1 MKTRLK
7 HINVRL
13 TDGDRE
19 ALQRRA
25 ECEGLTVSDTVRAL
39 LFDITHYLQM
49 RGQPQPS
56 LMLRYHTRGSCTSRL
71 DVKVPAQICEYL
83 ALNGYNLTTCLLY
96 KLYGN

>member
-19 ALQRRA
+19 ALERRA
-25 ECEGLTVSDTVRAL
+25 EREGLTVSDTVRAL
-39 LFDITHYLQM
+39 LFDITHHLQM
-49 RGQPQPS
+49 QKQPEYK
-56 LMLRYHTRGSCTSRL
+56 LRWRYHRRGSCTSRL

-96 KLYGN
+96 KLHGN

>member
-13 TDGDRE
+13 TNRDRE
-19 ALQRRA
+19 TLLRLA
-25 ECEGLTVSDTVRAL
+25 EREGLTVSDTVRAL

-49 RGQPQPS
+49 RGEPQPW
-56 LMLRYHTRGSCTSRL
+56 LMIRYHTHGSCTSRL

-96 KLYGN
+96 QLHGK